1 MAGAVGADL
10 PGGMSGCVDIC
21 KAELPGVLL
30 TYYKRSQTKNVTE
43 AFTQYRSR
51 FPQDAPEKGAGAAS
65 CS

>member
-1 MAGAVGADL
+1 MAGAVGAGL

-43 AFTQYRSR
+43 TFYSVLQSLPTGR
-51 FPQDAPEKGAGAAS
+51 P
-65 CS
+65 